1 MLYTL
6 RRRDFHSSIFRLN
19 TSLLFKN
26 YFSILVLLYLQ
37 LNFFLKV
44 IKKDMEQHNPR
55 RMREKRSKAFV
66 SFEWFYIYNN
76 KICINVLYK
85 YICIYIHIYT
95 LRYMYIPWDICFINK
110 VCPCGGT
117 TISSGLKSVIPNIRG
132 QNIFELSIFLYLNVK
147 MKPFYTKKPL
157 KGVPKNT

>member
-1 MLYTL
+1 
-6 RRRDFHSSIFRLN
+6 
-19 TSLLFKN
+19 
-26 YFSILVLLYLQ
+26 
-37 LNFFLKV
+37 
-44 IKKDMEQHNPR
+44 MEQHNRR

-66 SFEWFYIYNN
+66 SLEWFYIYND

-95 LRYMYIPWDICFINK
+95 LRYLYIPWDICFINK

-117 TISSGLKSVIPNIRG
+117 TISSGLKSVIPHIRS

-157 KGVPKNT
+157 KGVPKKYLVLISEYKNWKSERNTRFPLEIFFKDYG